1 MTSAPPAQQIES
13 VQTRSQS
20 AAGRS
25 ARGLDLRALWTLYT
39 LSLRQHLH
47 GKRWMILCALFLLP
61 VGLAVLIRTTAPDAP
76 PIWLEFLLAFL
87 FIPQALLPL
96 VALLYASGMI
106 QDEQE
111 EQTITYLL
119 IRPIPKWALYLGK
132 LLATLTTAVVLTAFF
147 TALTYAAVYIG
158 AESRPKD
165 VLFRCGVAVGVHS
178 LAVVAYCCLFGLIS
192 LFTRRTLIVGILY
205 AAIIEGLLA
214 NLPLGVRL
222 LTVIYYARI
231 IAFRTME
238 FIAPLPQ
245 GTQNIAA
252 EAWRID
258 LTTDPQLLE
267 HPQRLTCLIVLGTAS
282 LVCALLA
289 AFLCSQREFHV
300 KTPEKG

>member
-1 MTSAPPAQQIES
+1 MTSAPPAQQLES
-13 VQTRSQS
+13 VHAQGQFG
-20 AAGRS
+20 AARS
-25 ARGLDLRALWTLYT
+25 APGLDLRALWTLYT
-39 LSLRQHLH
+39 LTLRQYLH
-47 GKRWMILCALFLLP
+47 GKRWMMIAVLFLLP
-61 VGLAVLIRTTAPDAP
+61 AALAVLIRATAPNAP
-76 PIWLEFLLAFL
+76 EIFLEFLLAFL

-96 VALLYASGMI
+96 VALLHASGMI

-132 LLATLTTAVVLTAFF
+132 LVATLTTAVALTAFF
-147 TALTYAAVYIG
+147 TAIAYAAIYWG
-158 AESRPKD
+158 AKSPPPD
-165 VLFRCGVAVGVHS
+165 VRFRCVVAVGVHS
-178 LAVVAYCCLFGLIS
+178 LAVIAYCCLFGLIS

-238 FIAPLPQ
+238 FIAPVPQ

-258 LTTDPQLLE
+258 LQNDPQLLE
-267 HPQRLTCLIVLGTAS
+267 HPQRLTCVIVLGAAS
-282 LVCALLA
+282 LFCALLA
-289 AFLCSQREFHV
+289 AFLCSRREFHV
-300 KTPEKG
+300 KTPGAN